1 MVQADFDQVLDEIG
15 PFGPYQVYNM
25 VLLGLAGL
33 PVGAN
38 SMANVFLAGLPDH
51 SCRASQNA
59 SRDGGAG
66 DAGAGDGSHTSTV
79 DDGVCYYTTHL
90 PGNTTETSQCTD
102 WDYDDSVFGN
112 TMASE
117 VS

>member
-15 PFGPYQVYNM
+15 PFGPYQIYNM

-38 SMANVFLAGLPDH
+38 SLANVFLAGLPDH
-51 SCRASQNA
+51 SCTATSANA
-59 SRDGGAG
+59 TSDDVIATAG
-66 DAGAGDGSHTSTV
+66 EEA
-79 DDGVCYYTTHL
+79 DDVCYYAAQQA
-90 PGNTTETSQCTD
+90 GNDSIVMQCSQ
-102 WDYDDSVFGN
+102 WEYDDSVFGN

-117 VS
+117 VGTSQAV